1 MVEDRPADGSAA
13 LSNSAGEIFQ
23 LFRTGIVH
31 TRRELIEH
39 SGLARSTVTNRV
51 DALIEAG
58 LLREAGENLSTGGRP
73 PKILLPN
80 FEAKTILAADLGAT
94 HGRIAV
100 LDGAG
105 GIIVQTTLESRIQSG
120 PAAVLRRLVSQWK
133 RLLYKSGRELS
144 SLCGIGIGLPG
155 PVNAET
161 GRLVQPPIM
170 PGWHD
175 YPVREYLSRYFD
187 VPAFVENDANLM
199 ALGESQLVHPKLAS
213 LLLVKV
219 ATGIG
224 AGLILDG
231 RIYSGAAGGAG
242 DIGHVK
248 VPAAA
253 GLRCSCGAEG
263 CLAAVSSG
271 AALVRQLAAA
281 GRAVR
286 GSRDVVE
293 LVQQG
298 EPEPVAL
305 TRKAG
310 QILGEVIAT
319 AVSLLNPSALILG
332 GDLALTDDHFLSG
345 LREILYQRSQPL
357 AIRHL
362 LVATSTLGDEAG
374 VAGAAALVRQEVFS
388 AAAVDRA
395 LSRSTPAARP

>member
-1 MVEDRPADGSAA
+1 MSEDWSGDGPAA
-13 LSNSAGEIFQ
+13 LSNSAGEVFQ
-23 LFRTGIVH
+23 LFRAGIVR
-31 TRRELIEH
+31 TRRELIQY
-39 SGLARSTVTNRV
+39 SGLARSTVTGRV

-73 PKILLPN
+73 PKILVPN
-80 FEAKTILAADLGAT
+80 LEAKTILAADLGAT

-105 GIIVQTTLESRIQSG
+105 TIIVETALESRIQSG
-120 PAAVLRRLVSQWK
+120 PAAVLARLVRQWQK
-133 RLLYKSGRELS
+133 LLRRSGRELS
-144 SLCGIGIGLPG
+144 SLCGIGLGLPG
-155 PVNAET
+155 PVDAET

-175 YPVREYLSRYFD
+175 HPIREYLGRHFD

-199 ALGESQLVHPKLAS
+199 ALGESQLVHPTLPS

-281 GRAVR
+281 GRAVST
-286 GSRDVVE
+286 SRDVVQ

-298 EPEPVAL
+298 DPEAVAL
-305 TRKAG
+305 TRRAG

-319 AVSLLNPSALILG
+319 AVSLFNPSALILG
-332 GDLALTDDHFLSG
+332 GDLSLTDDHFLSG
-345 LREILYQRSQPL
+345 LREVLYQRTQPL

-362 LVATSTLGDEAG
+362 LVSTSKLGDEAG
-374 VAGAAALVRQEVFS
+374 IAGAAALVRQEVFS

-395 LSRSTPAARP
+395 LSRSPG

>member
-1 MVEDRPADGSAA
+1 MSEGRSGDGPVV
-13 LSNSAGEIFQ
+13 LSNSAGDIFQ
-23 LFRTGIVH
+23 LFRSGIVH
-31 TRRELIEH
+31 TRRELIQH
-39 SGLARSTVTNRV
+39 SGLARSTVTSRV
-51 DALIEAG
+51 DALIAGG

-73 PKILLPN
+73 PKILVPN
-80 FEAKTILAADLGAT
+80 LEAKTILAADLGAT

-105 GIIVQTTLESRIQSG
+105 TTIVETALESRIQSG
-120 PAAVLRRLVSQWK
+120 PAAVLGRLVSQWK
-133 RLLYKSGRELS
+133 RLLRKSGRPLS

-155 PVNAET
+155 PVDART

-175 YPVREYLSRYFD
+175 YPVLEYLGRHFD

-199 ALGESQLVHPKLAS
+199 ALGESQLVHPTLPS

-224 AGLILDG
+224 AGLIMDG

-271 AALVRQLAAA
+271 AALVRQLATA
-281 GRAVR
+281 GRVVQT
-286 GSRDVVE
+286 SRDVVR

-298 EPEPVAL
+298 DPEAVAL

-310 QILGEVIAT
+310 HILGEVIAT
-319 AVSLLNPSALILG
+319 AVSLFNPSALILG
-332 GDLALTDDHFLSG
+332 GDLSLTDDHFLSA
-345 LREILYQRSQPL
+345 LREVLYQRTQPL

-362 LVATSTLGDEAG
+362 LVSTSKLGDEAG
-374 VAGAAALVRQEVFS
+374 IAGAAALVRQEVFS

-395 LSRSTPAARP
+395 LSRPLPG

>member
-1 MVEDRPADGSAA
+1 MAEDQEAEGAGLP
-13 LSNSAGEIFQ
+13 NSAGAIFQ
-23 LFRTGIVH
+23 LFRAGTVR
-31 TRRELIEH
+31 TRGELISH
-39 SGLARSTVTNRV
+39 SGLARSTVTSRV
-51 DALIEAG
+51 DALLGAG

-73 PKILLPN
+73 PKTLVPN
-80 FEAKTILAADLGAT
+80 FEAMTILAADLGAT

-105 GIIVQTTLESRIQSG
+105 RVIADTALESRIDAG
-120 PAAVLRRLVSQWK
+120 PAAVLTRLVAQWK
-133 RLLYKSGRELS
+133 RTLHKTGRQAS
-144 SLCGIGIGLPG
+144 SLCGIGVGLPG

-161 GRLVQPPIM
+161 GRLVQPPLM

-175 YPVREYLSRYFD
+175 YPIIEYLAKRFD
-187 VPAFVENDANLM
+187 VPAFIENDANLM
-199 ALGESQLVHPKLAS
+199 ALGEAQLAHPNQPS

-224 AGLILDG
+224 AGLIVG
-231 RIYSGAAGGAG
+231 GQIYSGAAGGAG

-281 GRAVR
+281 GHGVQS
-286 GSRDVVE
+286 SRDVAR
-293 LVQQG
+293 LVQLG
-298 EPEPVAL
+298 DPEAVAL

-310 QILGEVIAT
+310 QTLGEVIAT

-332 GDLALTDDHFLSG
+332 GDLSLTDDHYLSG
-345 LREILYQRSQPL
+345 LREVLYQRSQPL
-357 AIRHL
+357 AIRNL
-362 LVATSTLGDEAG
+362 LVATSQLGDEAG
-374 VAGAAALVRQEVFS
+374 ITGAAALVRQQVFS

-395 LSRSTPAARP
+395 LSRPSR

>member
-1 MVEDRPADGSAA
+1 MTQEQSTDGPAA
-13 LSNSAGEIFQ
+13 LSNSAGDIFQ
-23 LFRTGIVH
+23 LFRSGVVH
-31 TRRELIEH
+31 TRRELILH
-39 SGLARSTVTNRV
+39 SGLARSTVTSRV
-51 DALIEAG
+51 DALLDAG

-73 PKILLPN
+73 PKILVPN
-80 FEAKTILAADLGAT
+80 LEAKTILAADLGAT

-105 GIIVQTTLESRIQSG
+105 TIIVEAALESRIQSG
-120 PAAVLRRLVSQWK
+120 PAAVLGRLVSQWK
-133 RLLYKSGRELS
+133 KLLLKSGRGAS

-175 YPVREYLSRYFD
+175 YPILEFLAKHFD

-199 ALGESQLVHPKLAS
+199 ALGEAQLVHPKLPS

-224 AGLILDG
+224 AGLILGG

-253 GLRCSCGAEG
+253 GMRCSCGAEG

-271 AALVRQLAAA
+271 AALVRQLAAD
-281 GRAVR
+281 GRAVQT
-286 GSRDVVE
+286 SRDVVR
-293 LVQQG
+293 LVEQG
-298 EPEPVAL
+298 DPEAVAL
-305 TRKAG
+305 TRRAG
-310 QILGEVIAT
+310 QTLGEVIAT
-319 AVSLLNPSALILG
+319 AVSLFNPSALILG
-332 GDLALTDDHFLSG
+332 GDLSLTDDHFLSG
-345 LREILYQRSQPL
+345 LREILYQRTQPL

-362 LVATSTLGDEAG
+362 LVTTSSLGDEAG
-374 VAGAAALVRQEVFS
+374 IAGAAALVRQEVFS
-388 AAAVDRA
+388 AVAVDRQ
-395 LSRSTPAARP
+395 LSRVAPE